1 MQNRPPRVAAI
12 HGLAGFGRSSLAAVI
27 PTLSSMG
34 VQVCPVPTAV
44 LSTHTGGL
52 GDVEYRDLTDYI
64 RPCVEHYKRLNL
76 EFEAIYSGFL
86 SNPSQADDM
95 KAFIAEYP
103 HALAVVDPV
112 MGDHG
117 KPYRTCT
124 PALREKMRALVQ
136 SADIITPNPTEA
148 YLLLGEA
155 YQHEP
160 FTRQKLKSMLARLS
174 ELGPRYVVITG
185 VETTSGECANVGY
198 DKGQNAYWYV
208 DYDYVPIAYPG
219 TGDIY
224 ASVLTGSMVTGDSFP
239 IAMDRATRFV
249 ELAIKITFSY
259 GTDTRYGVMLEK
271 CLEWLTH
278 REILKN
284 YQLL

>member
-12 HGLAGFGRSSLAAVI
+12 HGLAGFGRSSLAVVI

-34 VQVCPVPTAV
+34 VQVCPIPTAA

-64 RPCVEHYKRLNL
+64 RPCVNHYKRLNL

-95 KAFIAEYP
+95 RAFIAEYP

-148 YLLLGEA
+148 YLLLGETF
-155 YQHEP
+155 QHEP
-160 FTRQKLKSMLARLS
+160 FTRQMLKSMLARLS

-185 VETTSGECANVGY
+185 VEMASGECANVGY

-208 DYDYVPIAYPG
+208 GYDYVPIAYPG

>member
-12 HGLAGFGRSSLAAVI
+12 HGLAGFGRSSLAVVI

-34 VQVCPVPTAV
+34 VQVCPIPTAA

-64 RPCVEHYKRLNL
+64 RPCVNHYKRLNL

-148 YLLLGEA
+148 YLLLGETF
-155 YQHEP
+155 QHEP
-160 FTRQKLKSMLARLS
+160 FTRQMLKSMLARLS

-185 VETTSGECANVGY
+185 VEMASGECANVGY

-208 DYDYVPIAYPG
+208 GYDYVPIAYPG

>member
-1 MQNRPPRVAAI
+1 
-12 HGLAGFGRSSLAAVI
+12 
-27 PTLSSMG
+27 MG
-34 VQVCPVPTAV
+34 VQVCPIPTAV
-44 LSTHTGGL
+44 LSTHTGNL

-64 RPCVEHYKRLNL
+64 RPCADHYKRLDL
-76 EFEAIYSGFL
+76 GFEAIYSGFL
-86 SNPSQADDM
+86 SNPAQADDM
-95 KAFIAEYP
+95 AAFIADYP
-103 HALAVVDPV
+103 NALAVVDPV

-117 KPYRTCT
+117 KPYRTCIKE
-124 PALREKMRALVQ
+124 LREKMKMLVK
-136 SADIITPNPTEA
+136 SADVITPNPTEA
-148 YLLLGEA
+148 YLLLEEPF
-155 YQHEP
+155 QHEP
-160 FTRQKLKSMLARLS
+160 LTRQQLKSMLVRLS

-185 VETTSGECANVGY
+185 VELTNGCVNVGY
-198 DKGQNAYWYV
+198 DKDQNAFWYV
-208 DYDYVPIAYPG
+208 DYDYVPTSYPG

-278 REILKN
+278 REVLKN